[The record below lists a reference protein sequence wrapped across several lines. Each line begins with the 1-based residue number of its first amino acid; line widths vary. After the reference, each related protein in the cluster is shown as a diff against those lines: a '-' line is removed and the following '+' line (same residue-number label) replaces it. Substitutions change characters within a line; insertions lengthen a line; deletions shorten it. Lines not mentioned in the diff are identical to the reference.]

1 MILKIILILI
11 SIATIQC
18 ISTND
23 EWKIVNSQDKDIIKI
38 AKIAVE
44 KIDIRSN
51 SLFISSLLY
60 INETKIKVSNT

>member
-11 SIATIQC
+11 SIATIHC

-23 EWKIVNSQDKDIIKI
+23 GWKIVNSQDKDIIKI